1 MAETTAISQTQETVP
16 APRREITL
24 IPPVDVFEDENG
36 LNLHADLPG
45 VAPDQLD
52 VRVDRNTL
60 TIEGKAVIETPEGME
75 ALYAEVRSPHYRRSF
90 TLSSELEPE
99 KIEARLKDG
108 VLQLYIPK
116 RESARPRKIQI
127 KVA

>member
-1 MAETTAISQTQETVP
+1 MAETTAISQAQETVP

-36 LNLHADLPG
+36 LNLYADLPG
-45 VAPDQLD
+45 VAPDQVD
-52 VRVDRNTL
+52 VRVDQNTL

-99 KIEARLKDG
+99 KIEAKLKDG

>member
-1 MAETTAISQTQETVP
+1 MAETTAISPARETVP

-36 LNLHADLPG
+36 LTLYADLPG
-45 VAPDQLD
+45 VAPDQVD
-52 VRVDRNTL
+52 VSVDRNTL
-60 TIEGKAVIETPEGME
+60 TIEGKAAIETPEGME

-90 TLSSELEPE
+90 TLSSELEAE
-99 KIEARLKDG
+99 KIEAKLKDG
-108 VLQLYIPK
+108 VLQLYVPK
-116 RESARPRKIQI
+116 RESAKPRKIQV

>member
-1 MAETTAISQTQETVP
+1 MAETTAISQIQETVP

-36 LNLHADLPG
+36 LNLYADLPG

-99 KIEARLKDG
+99 KIEAKLKDG
-108 VLQLYIPK
+108 VLRLYIPK
-116 RESARPRKIQI
+116 RESARPRKIQV

>member
-36 LNLHADLPG
+36 LNLYADLPG

>member
-16 APRREITL
+16 APRREIVL

-36 LNLHADLPG
+36 LNLYADLPG
-45 VAPDQLD
+45 VAPDRLD

-99 KIEARLKDG
+99 KIEAKLKDG

>member
-1 MAETTAISQTQETVP
+1 MAETTAISQTQETIP
-16 APRREITL
+16 ATRREVTL

-36 LNLHADLPG
+36 LNLYADLPG

-52 VRVDRNTL
+52 VRVDQNTL
-60 TIEGKAVIETPEGME
+60 TIEGKAVIPTPEGME

-90 TLSSELEPE
+90 TLSSELEAE
-99 KIEARLKDG
+99 KIEAKLKDG
-108 VLQLYIPK
+108 VLHLYIPK
-116 RESARPRKIQI
+116 RESARPRKIQV